1 VRHELDPDRSLQTI
15 ADDWLL
21 YRSQE
26 CPSEAVRRRETITKA
41 IRVHETGAPD
51 VLSVEEVPVP
61 KPSEGEGLVKL
72 EAVGVNFIDVNQR
85 SGAYN
90 IALPFTPGTEGAGVV
105 ADTGPGVSEVS
116 VGDRVAFAGEPG
128 AYAEYVVVKADRL
141 VPVLDDVTTEQA
153 GAVML
158 QGMTA
163 HYLLTSICT
172 FEEGD
177 WCLVHAAAGGVGL
190 LLTQMARRQGLRVVG
205 TVSTSAKAEKAR
217 AAGADHVVIYS
228 EEDFESAVR
237 DVTKGGGVRAVY
249 ESVGKTTFDD
259 SLRCLAPRG
268 YLILFGQTS
277 GPVDPVDPR
286 RLQQGR
292 SLFLTRPGL
301 VDYISTRDDLLWRS
315 REVLSLV
322 AEGGLHVHVH
332 ARFDLEAPSE
342 AHRALESR
350 ATIGKLILAP

>member
-1 VRHELDPDRSLQTI
+1 MQTI
-15 ADDWLL
+15 GYSTGPKPILFGG
-21 YRSQE
+21 
-26 CPSEAVRRRETITKA
+26 VRRRETITKA
-41 IRVHETGAPD
+41 IRVHETGGPD
-51 VLSVEEVPVP
+51 VLSVEDVPDP
-61 KPSEGEGLVKL
+61 TPSEGEVLVKL
-72 EAVGVNFIDVNQR
+72 EAIGVNFIDVNQR
-85 SGAYN
+85 SGAYKV
-90 IALPFTPGTEGAGVV
+90 ALPFTPGTEGAGVV
-105 ADTGPGVSEVS
+105 ADIGPGVSEVS
-116 VGDRVAFAGEPG
+116 VGDRVAFAGVPG
-128 AYAEYVVVKADRL
+128 AYAEYMVVKADRL
-141 VPVLDDVTTEQA
+141 VPVPDGITTEQA

-163 HYLLTSICT
+163 HYLVNSICT

-190 LLTQMARRQGLRVVG
+190 LLTQMAQRLGLRVVG
-205 TVSTSAKAEKAR
+205 TVSTSAKAERAR
-217 AAGADHVVIYS
+217 AAGADHVVVYS
-228 EEDFESAVR
+228 DADFEAAVR
-237 DVTKGGGVRAVY
+237 DVTEGRGARAVY
-249 ESVGKTTFDD
+249 ESVGKTTFDK

-301 VDYISTRDDLLWRS
+301 VDYTATRDDLLWRS

-322 AEGGLHVHVH
+322 AEGDLQVHVH

-342 AHRALESR
+342 AHQALESR
-350 ATIGKLILAP
+350 TTIGKLILVP

>member
-1 VRHELDPDRSLQTI
+1 L
-15 ADDWLL
+15 
-21 YRSQE
+21 
-26 CPSEAVRRRETITKA
+26 
-41 IRVHETGAPD
+41 
-51 VLSVEEVPVP
+51 LSVEDVPVP
-61 KPSEGEGLVKL
+61 KPSEGEALVKL
-72 EAVGVNFIDVNQR
+72 EAIGVNFIDVNQR
-85 SGAYN
+85 SGAYK

-105 ADTGPGVSEVS
+105 ADTGPGVSDVS

-128 AYAEYVVVKADRL
+128 TYAEYVVVKAVRL
-141 VPVLDDVTTEQA
+141 VPVPDGVTTEQA
-153 GAVML
+153 AAVML

-163 HYLLTSICT
+163 HYLLNSICT

-190 LLTQMARRQGLRVVG
+190 LLTQMARRLGLRIVG
-205 TVSTSAKAEKAR
+205 TVSTSAKAESAS
-217 AAGADHVVIYS
+217 AAGADQIVIYS
-228 EEDFESAVR
+228 EADFESAVR
-237 DVTKGGGVRAVY
+237 DVTEGRGVRAVY
-249 ESVGKTTFDD
+249 ESVGKTTFDK

-322 AEGGLHVHVH
+322 AEGDLHVQVH
-332 ARFDLEAPSE
+332 ARFDLEAASE

-350 ATIGKLILAP
+350 ATIGKLILVP

>member
-1 VRHELDPDRSLQTI
+1 
-15 ADDWLL
+15 
-21 YRSQE
+21 
-26 CPSEAVRRRETITKA
+26 
-41 IRVHETGAPD
+41 
-51 VLSVEEVPVP
+51 LSVEDVPVP
-61 KPSEGEGLVKL
+61 TPSEGEALVKL

-85 SGAYN
+85 SGAYKVE
-90 IALPFTPGTEGAGVV
+90 LPFTPGTEGAGLVT
-105 ADTGPGVSEVS
+105 DTGPGVSEIS
-116 VGDRVAFAGEPG
+116 VGDRVAFAGVPG
-128 AYAEYVVVKADRL
+128 AYAEYLVVRADRL
-141 VPVLDDVTTEQA
+141 VSVPDGVTTQQA

-163 HYLLTSICT
+163 HYLLNSICT
-172 FEEGD
+172 FEDGD

-190 LLTQMARRQGLRVVG
+190 LLTQMARRLGLGVVG
-205 TVSTSAKAEKAR
+205 TVSTSTKAERVR

-228 EEDFESAVR
+228 EADFEAAVR
-237 DVTKGGGVRAVY
+237 DVTEGRGVRAVY
-249 ESVGKTTFDD
+249 ESVGKATFDD
-259 SLRCLAPRG
+259 SIRCLAPRG

-301 VDYISTRDDLLWRS
+301 VDYVSTREDLLWRS

-322 AEGGLHVHVH
+322 AEGELDVHVH
-332 ARFDLEAPSE
+332 ARFDLDAPSE

-350 ATIGKLILAP
+350 ATIGKLILVP

>member
-1 VRHELDPDRSLQTI
+1 MILLGVLQTI

-21 YRSQE
+21 YRSE
-26 CPSEAVRRRETITKA
+26 GYPSVRVGRRETITKV
-41 IRVHETGAPD
+41 IRVHETGGPE
-51 VLSVEEVPVP
+51 VLSVEDVPVP
-61 KPSEGEGLVKL
+61 TPSEGEALVRL
-72 EAVGVNFIDVNQR
+72 EAVGVNFIDLNQR
-85 SGAYN
+85 SGAYKVS
-90 IALPFTPGTEGAGVV
+90 LPFTPGTEGAGVV
-105 ADTGPGVSEVS
+105 TDTGPGVSEVS
-116 VGDRVAFAGEPG
+116 VGDRVAFAGQPG
-128 AYAEYVVVKADRL
+128 AYSEYITVRAHRL
-141 VPVLDDVTTEQA
+141 VPVPDGVTTEQA
-153 GAVML
+153 AAVIL

-163 HYLLTSICT
+163 HYLLNSICT
-172 FEEGD
+172 FDEGD

-190 LLTQMARRQGLRVVG
+190 LLTQMARLMDLRVVG
-205 TVSTSAKAEKAR
+205 TVSTSTKAERAR

-228 EEDFESAVR
+228 ERDFVADVR
-237 DVTKGGGVRAVY
+237 DVTEGRGVRAVY

-268 YLILFGQTS
+268 FLILFGQAS
-277 GPVDPVDPR
+277 GPVDPFDPR
-286 RLQQGR
+286 RLQQGK

-301 VDYISTRDDLLWRS
+301 VDYISTRDELLWRS

-350 ATIGKLILAP
+350 TTIGKLILVP

>member
-1 VRHELDPDRSLQTI
+1 M
-15 ADDWLL
+15 
-21 YRSQE
+21 
-26 CPSEAVRRRETITKA
+26 
-41 IRVHETGAPD
+41 
-51 VLSVEEVPVP
+51 LSVEDVPVP
-61 KPSEGEGLVKL
+61 TPSEGEALVKL

-85 SGAYN
+85 SGAYKVE
-90 IALPFTPGTEGAGVV
+90 LPFTPGTEGAGLVT
-105 ADTGPGVSEVS
+105 DTGPGVSEIS
-116 VGDRVAFAGEPG
+116 VGDRVAFAGVPG
-128 AYAEYVVVKADRL
+128 AYAEYLVVRADRL
-141 VPVLDDVTTEQA
+141 VSVPDGVTTQQA

-163 HYLLTSICT
+163 HYLLNSICT
-172 FEEGD
+172 FEDGD

-190 LLTQMARRQGLRVVG
+190 LLTQMARRLGLGVVG
-205 TVSTSAKAEKAR
+205 TVSTSTKAERVR

-228 EEDFESAVR
+228 EADFEAAVR
-237 DVTKGGGVRAVY
+237 DVTEGRGVRAVY
-249 ESVGKTTFDD
+249 ESVGKATFDG

-277 GPVDPVDPR
+277 GPVDPFDPR

-301 VDYISTRDDLLWRS
+301 VDYVSTREDLLWRS

-322 AEGGLHVHVH
+322 AEGELDVHVH
-332 ARFDLEAPSE
+332 ARFDLDAPSE

-350 ATIGKLILAP
+350 ATIGKLILVP

>member
-1 VRHELDPDRSLQTI
+1 
-15 ADDWLL
+15 
-21 YRSQE
+21 
-26 CPSEAVRRRETITKA
+26 
-41 IRVHETGAPD
+41 
-51 VLSVEEVPVP
+51 VLSVEDVAVPT
-61 KPSEGEGLVKL
+61 PSEGEALVKV

-85 SGAYN
+85 SGAYKVS
-90 IALPFTPGTEGAGVV
+90 LPFTPGTEGAGVV
-105 ADTGPGVSEVS
+105 IDTGPGVSEVS

-128 AYAEYVVVKADRL
+128 AYAEYVAVRADRL
-141 VPVLDDVTTEQA
+141 VAVPDGVTTEQA
-153 GAVML
+153 AAVIL

-163 HYLLTSICT
+163 HYLLNSICT
-172 FEEGD
+172 FDEGD

-190 LLTQMARRQGLRVVG
+190 LLTQMAGRMGLRVVG
-205 TVSTSAKAEKAR
+205 TVSTSVKAERAR

-228 EEDFESAVR
+228 EEDFEATVR
-237 DVTKGGGVRAVY
+237 DVTEGRGVRAVY

-301 VDYISTRDDLLWRS
+301 VDYVSTRDDLLRRS
-315 REVLSLV
+315 REVLSHV
-322 AEGGLHVHVH
+322 AEGELDVHVH
-332 ARFDLEAPSE
+332 GRFDLEAASE

-350 ATIGKLILAP
+350 ATIGKLILVP